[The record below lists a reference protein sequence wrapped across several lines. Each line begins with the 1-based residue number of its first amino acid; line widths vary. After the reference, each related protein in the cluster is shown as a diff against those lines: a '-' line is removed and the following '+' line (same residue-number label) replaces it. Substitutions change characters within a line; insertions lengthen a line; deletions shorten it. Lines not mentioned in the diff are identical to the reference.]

1 MHLEAV
7 MSDTGMLVQSLR
19 LFTVQIR
26 RAGEDKPVGTGFI
39 VSPSGI
45 VATCR
50 HVLKDAGIDP
60 DTGFAPSNNII
71 PAFAVESWERWWGKH
86 QKDAARVDV
95 YLPAAKEFGVYRD
108 GRVFKA
114 VLRASAPKPFNDDI
128 ALLQLEPPLPELSS
142 QEVAIISEAIGS
154 EGQVFRSFGFRI
166 RGQHDSG
173 LPARGIVTGFGG
185 YGFASQDSG
194 NSYLKPI
201 ISMRSDE
208 IKGGMSG
215 SPVLDEHKNLVI
227 GIVESEYDSGAAGKD
242 HDLCFAVD
250 AAVLA
255 KSPFEVPVHS
265 GLLPLAPA
273 GVNSLA
279 IKVDDVRAGNPGSF
293 LGDAAQ
299 IVEEWVGRGELSEFM
314 TSAWMGDRV
323 RVVGLIGFGG
333 SGKSSLARN
342 WLESLETKPDAVFW
356 WNWNLKPSPDE
367 FFEAAVRHFTEGK
380 IDLSEYGSSVL
391 RARLLARL
399 LEGGKYLFVLDGL
412 ESIQH
417 QAGDFYGSVQSEAL
431 RDFLTFFASPTHQS
445 FCIVTSRAPVADL
458 ERFRDG
464 FRWFEVDR
472 LSRAD
477 GKALLRKLDVRLPDS
492 VLEEI
497 VDNWSGHVLSLA
509 LIGGQLRGRET
520 VMPYEIPVPSEGV
533 SQRERIQSLLVDYN
547 KTLAADERA
556 VLSAISMFR
565 TAAPAD
571 DIREIFPELL
581 EVGGQTDGLESV
593 RNRLLSRRLV
603 QVNERAE
610 FTEHPLIREHYY
622 ARLREERSELCAR
635 THNQIGELCCA
646 RAKAPLHTSELADL
660 SDWVEAAYHF
670 CRAGEYDR
678 GYDTY
683 YDKLEQGDEL
693 IISWKLN
700 AYSTV
705 AGILEQFFPH
715 KKPEMDPLVED
726 IKKQRFI
733 VNRLGVC
740 RMNLGRLREAETMY
754 HRGVTIAVEAEMLRE
769 QLYGSENLVEV
780 SSYLGF
786 LKNASIHGDNA
797 VRLAEE
803 LNEPEELRDALA
815 YRAWIFHLRGNLEK
829 AEADFAKAEELQV
842 GIDPDKPYLWSLYGI
857 WHADHLRLTDNLD
870 KAEANIKRILKD
882 SEEGRALDDISQCR
896 RLLGDIASARADHDA
911 ARQDYAEALKL
922 ARNMSETT
930 VLLEA
935 LLARGRWAA
944 IAFPEEARSD
954 LDEALYYARGGSYG
968 LYEAD
973 ARIGLARLE
982 KSEGNKDRAL
992 KEAQRA
998 GELATKFRYFWAERE
1013 AGALVTELGG

>member
-1 MHLEAV
+1 
-7 MSDTGMLVQSLR
+7 MSDTGGLIQSLR

-26 RAGEDKPVGTGFI
+26 RTGEQKPVGTGFI
-39 VSPSGI
+39 VSASGV

-50 HVLKDAGIDP
+50 HVLTDAGMDP
-60 DTGFAPSNNII
+60 VTGFVLSSTWNLLL
-71 PAFAVESWERWWGKH
+71 GKRH
-86 QKDAARVDV
+86 NEAATVDV
-95 YLPAAKEFGVYRD
+95 YLPAVRESGVYRE

-114 VLRASAPKPFNDDI
+114 VLKASPPQPYNDDI
-128 ALLQLEPPLPELSS
+128 ALLQLEPPLPELAA
-142 QEVAIISEAIGS
+142 QEVAIISEAAGS
-154 EGQVFRSFGFRI
+154 EGHAFRSFGFRI
-166 RGQHDSG
+166 RGQHSSG
-173 LPARGIVTGFGG
+173 LPARGLVTGFGG
-185 YGFASQDSG
+185 YGFDTQDSG
-194 NSYLKPI
+194 NSFLKPI

-215 SPVLDEHKNLVI
+215 SPVLDEQKNLVI

-242 HDLCFAVD
+242 HDLCFGVD
-250 AAVLA
+250 ASVLA
-255 KSPFEVPVHS
+255 NSPFEVPVHS
-265 GLLPLAPA
+265 GVLPLASA
-273 GVNSLA
+273 AVNRLEL
-279 IKVDDVRAGNPGSF
+279 KVDDVRARNPGVF

-299 IVEEWVGRGELSEFM
+299 MVEEWLERSELSERM
-314 TSAWMGDRV
+314 TSAWIEDRI
-323 RVVGLIGFGG
+323 RVVALIGFGG

-356 WNWNLKPSPDE
+356 WNWNLKPRPDE
-367 FFEAAVRHFTEGK
+367 FFEAAVRHFTDGK
-380 IDLSEYGSSVL
+380 IDLSDYSSSVL

-399 LEGGKYLFVLDGL
+399 LEGGRYLFVLDGL

-417 QAGDFYGSVQSEAL
+417 QAGDFYGNVQSEAL

-445 FCIVTSRAPVADL
+445 FCLVTSRAPVADL

-477 GKALLRKLDVRLPDS
+477 GKALLRKLDVRLPDQI
-492 VLEEI
+492 LEEI
-497 VDNWSGHVLSLA
+497 VDNWNGHVLSLA
-509 LIGGQLRGRET
+509 LIGGQLRGREN

-547 KTLAADERA
+547 KTLAADEAA
-556 VLSAISMFR
+556 VLSAIALFR

-571 DIREIFPELL
+571 DIGEIFPQLL
-581 EVGGQTDGLESV
+581 GTGDQTDGLESV

-622 ARLREERSELCAR
+622 ARLREEKSELCAR
-635 THNQIGELCCA
+635 LHNRVGELYCA
-646 RAKAPLHTSELADL
+646 RAREPSLSPELADL

-678 GYDTY
+678 GYDIY
-683 YDKLEQGDEL
+683 YKKLEQSDEL

-705 AGILEQFFPH
+705 AGILEQFFPPR
-715 KKPEMDPLVED
+715 KPEMPPLVED

-740 RMNLGRLREAETMY
+740 RMNLGRLRDAETMY

-786 LKNASIHGDNA
+786 LKNASIHADNA

-803 LNEPEELRDALA
+803 LSEPKELRDALA

-829 AEADFAKAEELQV
+829 AKADFAKAEELQI

-857 WHADHLRLTDNLD
+857 WHADHLRLTNNLD

-911 ARQDYAEALKL
+911 ARQDYAAALKL

-944 IAFPEEARSD
+944 IAFPNEARSD

-968 LYEAD
+968 LYETD

-982 KSEGNKDRAL
+982 KSAGNKDRAL
-992 KEAQRA
+992 KEAQQA
-998 GELATKFRYFWAERE
+998 AELAKKFRYFWAERE
-1013 AGALVTELGG
+1013 AGVLVAELSG

>member
-1 MHLEAV
+1 
-7 MSDTGMLVQSLR
+7 MSETGGLIQSLR

-26 RAGEDKPVGTGFI
+26 RTGEEKPVGTGFI
-39 VSPSGI
+39 VSASGV

-50 HVLKDAGIDP
+50 HVLEDAGMDP
-60 DTGFAPSNNII
+60 DTGFARPT
-71 PAFAVESWERWWGKH
+71 AWELAKDVLWSKQ
-86 QKDAARVDV
+86 QKGAARVDV
-95 YLPAAKEFGVYRD
+95 YLPAVRESGVYRE
-108 GRVFKA
+108 GRVYKA
-114 VLRASAPKPFNDDI
+114 VLKASPPEPYKDDV
-128 ALLQLEPPLPELSS
+128 ALLQLEPPLPELTA
-142 QEVAIISEAIGS
+142 QEVAVISEAGGS
-154 EGQVFRSFGFRI
+154 EGHDFRAFGFRV
-166 RGQHDSG
+166 RGQHNSG
-173 LPARGIVTGFGG
+173 LPARGSVTGFGG

-194 NSYLKPI
+194 NSFLKPI
-201 ISMRSDE
+201 ISMRSEE

-265 GLLPLAPA
+265 GSLPLAPA
-273 GVNSLA
+273 GVNRLEL
-279 IKVDDVRAGNPGSF
+279 KVDDVRAKEPGEF
-293 LGDAAQ
+293 LADAAQ
-299 IVEEWVGRGELSEFM
+299 VVEEWVERSELSESL
-314 TSAWMGDRV
+314 TSAWMGDRT
-323 RVVGLIGFGG
+323 RVVALIGFGG

-342 WLESLETKPDAVFW
+342 WLESLETRPDAVFW

-367 FFEAAVRHFTEGK
+367 FFEAAARHFTDGK
-380 IDLSEYGSSVL
+380 IDLSGYDSSVL

-399 LEGGKYLFVLDGL
+399 LEGGRYLFVLDGL

-417 QAGDFYGSVQSEAL
+417 QAGDFYGNVQSEAL
-431 RDFLTFFASPTHQS
+431 RDFLTFFASPTHHS
-445 FCIVTSRAPVADL
+445 FCIITSRAPVADL

-477 GKALLRKLDVRLPDS
+477 GKALLRMLDVRLPDQI
-492 VLEEI
+492 LEEI
-497 VDNWSGHVLSLA
+497 VDNWKGHVLSLA
-509 LIGGQLRGRET
+509 LIGGQLRGREN
-520 VMPYEIPVPSEGV
+520 VMPYEIPIPSEGV

-581 EVGGQTDGLESV
+581 ETAGQTDGLESV

-622 ARLREERSELCAR
+622 ARLREEKSELCAR
-635 THNQIGELCCA
+635 LHSRIGELYCA
-646 RAKAPLHTSELADL
+646 RAKEPSPLPQLADL
-660 SDWVEAAYHF
+660 SEWVEAAYHF

-678 GYDTY
+678 GFDTY
-683 YDKLEQGDEL
+683 YHKLEQGDELL

-715 KKPEMDPLVED
+715 KKPEMPPLVED
-726 IKKQRFI
+726 MKKQRFI
-733 VNRLGVC
+733 VNRLGAC

-769 QLYGSENLVEV
+769 QLHGSENLVEV
-780 SSYLGF
+780 STYLGF
-786 LKNASIHGDNA
+786 LKSAGIHADNA

-803 LNEPEELRDALA
+803 LNEGLSEPGELRDALA
-815 YRAWIFHLRGNLEK
+815 YRAWSFHLRGELEK
-829 AEADFAKAEELQV
+829 AKADFARAEELQL

-882 SEEGRALDDISQCR
+882 SEDGQALDDISQCR
-896 RLLGDIASARADHDA
+896 RLLGDIASARAEHDR
-911 ARQDYAEALKL
+911 ARRNYAEALKL

-944 IAFPEEARSD
+944 TAFPEEARSD

-968 LYEAD
+968 LYETD

-982 KSEGNKDRAL
+982 KSEGNKDGAL
-992 KEAQRA
+992 KEARQA
-998 GELATKFRYFWAERE
+998 AALAKKFRYFWAERE